1 LHDHN
6 CSLSERKLWVLEIS
20 TASKSGL
27 GIPSVKL
34 IANIHG
40 NEAAGRE
47 ILLHLIQV
55 LSLFYAFFKND
66 LSEKCMLWSSYLTVQ
81 ILVTKMQLNTTIY

>member
-1 LHDHN
+1 LHRPYNYHN

-20 TASKSGL
+20 TASKSSL

-55 LSLFYAFFKND
+55 LSLFYTFFKND
-66 LSEKCMLWSSYLTVQ
+66 DYQKNVFCGAHT
-81 ILVTKMQLNTTIY
+81 